1 MLIPRLRRFTLIAV
15 PGGSAPA
22 RAIARL
28 AFRARTCVTGNF
40 DRLLYWC
47 HVTSVVLYMWS
58 HSCILACIVALWH
71 SHWRRCGGVPESLW
85 CHSVVTLESHWSR
98 SGFILLRGGLLT
110 RGRRLALRRYRSG
123 QAWHSGAAVLV
134 HGVAVQ
140 AFVARCVCA
149 CVASKRG
156 CRGRERARCVI
167 GAPVVEKFHESLMC
181 MEVPVEN
188 VVCSKVRVESSGRS
202 FSLL

>member
-1 MLIPRLRRFTLIAV
+1 MVAESYKLGEFFQRL
-15 PGGSAPA
+15 APA

-40 DRLLYWC
+40 DRLLYWY

-134 HGVAVQ
+134 HGVVVQ
-140 AFVARCVCA
+140 VVVARCVRA
-149 CVASKRG
+149 CVAGKHDCG
-156 CRGRERARCVI
+156 GGERARCVI